1 MSLPEPSINDLSPL
15 TRAEVEPM
23 LLLDTSGSMDWP
35 AAEGTHVKRRE
46 VVGEAITLLVAH
58 LAAKDSQADAEHAA
72 GADEAEIGGVM
83 TVGFASSPTEY
94 DDLNPANIATKWAN
108 IRWGGGTLIVPGWEK
123 LVDIYTEEFGD
134 RPKQDRP
141 HLLALIITDGEAQ
154 DATEFAKVLE
164 QQSSGTYVVV
174 AVVGFGED
182 HDRTLAA
189 YRSIAAGNSHV
200 RVVTFG
206 SSTDPKEISGALL
219 SLIGE

>member
-1 MSLPEPSINDLSPL
+1 MTAQEPSINDLSPL

-35 AAEGTHVKRRE
+35 AAEGSPVKRRQ
-46 VVGEAITLLVAH
+46 VIGEAITLLVGH
-58 LAAKDSQADAEHAA
+58 LAGKDSQAAAEHAA
-72 GADEAEIGGVM
+72 GADEVEIGGVM
-83 TVGFASSPTEY
+83 TVGFADGPTEY
-94 DDLNPANIATKWAN
+94 DDLNPANVSAKWAG
-108 IRWGGGTLIVPGWEK
+108 IRWGGQTHIVPGWHK

-154 DATEFAKVLE
+154 DGAEFAKILA
-164 QQSSGTYVVV
+164 QQSAGTYVVV
-174 AVVGFGED
+174 AVVGFGAD
-182 HDRTLAA
+182 HDRTMEQYKAIEA
-189 YRSIAAGNSHV
+189 SNSHV

-206 SSTDPKEISGALL
+206 SSTDPKEISSALL

>member
-1 MSLPEPSINDLSPL
+1 MLEPSINDLSPL
-15 TRAEVEPM
+15 TQAEVEPM

-35 AAEGTHVKRRE
+35 AAEGSHVKRRE
-46 VVGEAITLLVAH
+46 VIGEAITILVGH
-58 LAAKDSQADAEHAA
+58 LAAKDSQAEAEHAA

-83 TVGFASSPTEY
+83 TVGFADHPTEY

-108 IRWGGGTLIVPGWEK
+108 IRWGGSTHIVPGWEK

-141 HLLALIITDGEAQ
+141 HLLALVITDGEAQ
-154 DATEFAKVLE
+154 DAADFARIL
-164 QQSSGTYVVV
+164 QAQSSGTYVAV
-174 AVVGFGED
+174 AVIGYGED
-182 HDRTLAA
+182 HDRTLAQ
-189 YRSIAAGNSHV
+189 YRAIEAANSHV

-206 SSTDPKEISGALL
+206 SSTDPKEISSALL